1 LKPLLVHLLHVA
13 RPLTIV
19 QLTLSV
25 LITSFSFRFPS
36 RTMSSSSSSSALS
49 PATPS
54 LEQQLAA
61 VNLEIQEVKQEIKD
75 AAKAVAAAETSGD
88 DAKAARWSD
97 KEADLRKKEE
107 QLRKKEEQLREKE
120 LMSMKLQ
127 LQQPKDVKHI
137 FTHGLP
143 PMGRRDAATK
153 FTSNP
158 SVPPDDKHAKAKLI
172 TGKFASLSDIQS
184 LPCPITNMWSRV
196 TTAGHLGGYSNE
208 AGVNKYVE
216 IVLEDVLEAMGI
228 RGQVKIRAE
237 VEVMSVR
244 PDFMLIHMNGHP
256 IGAIEGKQP
265 GKIAMTNVNILGEVY
280 DQLMHLHSIFGV
292 DNPFAI
298 LTSYEE
304 WRICWLNTDSSN
316 QVAAL
321 EQLPDPPL
329 QFSTPVK
336 AQSQGKLTNAMQEL
350 ALKDDSPEPPPTPS
364 RSRAVGC
371 LQIVDD
377 EFEEEEKFIAAHDPE
392 REFCGTEVIS
402 GTDESLPYMLASVVK
417 KMMLARVVGEPSV
430 LRLANA
436 TTSIWTKAPE
446 KSALQFHLCISKGVK
461 RFYLWEHLGH
471 GADGKAFLVSGGTK
485 GAVGVLKFFFQNDQD
500 SADHEAKMWTA
511 VYSHL
516 PAVSASVRVV
526 KVMGHIALLMPWFQT
541 PKRTQESLEAIET
554 SLKNDFTAKGY
565 HHDDVAWRNVGVYTD
580 SGQVK
585 AVVFDMKRV
594 SKTKGRQGWVALAV
608 DSLRR
613 NLE

>member
-25 LITSFSFRFPS
+25 LITSFSFRFP
-36 RTMSSSSSSSALS
+36 RRAMSSSSSMSALS
-49 PATPS
+49 MPATPS

-97 KEADLRKKEE
+97 KEADLRKKEAD
-107 QLRKKEEQLREKE
+107 LRKKEEQLRKEKE
-120 LMSMKLQ
+120 QLREEKLVSMKLQ

-265 GKIAMTNVNILGEVY
+265 GKIAMTNVN
-280 DQLMHLHSIFGV
+280 
-292 DNPFAI
+292 
-298 LTSYEE
+298 
-304 WRICWLNTDSSN
+304 
-316 QVAAL
+316 
-321 EQLPDPPL
+321 
-329 QFSTPVK
+329 
-336 AQSQGKLTNAMQEL
+336 
-350 ALKDDSPEPPPTPS
+350 
-364 RSRAVGC
+364 
-371 LQIVDD
+371 
-377 EFEEEEKFIAAHDPE
+377 
-392 REFCGTEVIS
+392 
-402 GTDESLPYMLASVVK
+402 
-417 KMMLARVVGEPSV
+417 
-430 LRLANA
+430 
-436 TTSIWTKAPE
+436 
-446 KSALQFHLCISKGVK
+446 
-461 RFYLWEHLGH
+461 
-471 GADGKAFLVSGGTK
+471 
-485 GAVGVLKFFFQNDQD
+485 
-500 SADHEAKMWTA
+500 
-511 VYSHL
+511 
-516 PAVSASVRVV
+516 
-526 KVMGHIALLMPWFQT
+526 
-541 PKRTQESLEAIET
+541 
-554 SLKNDFTAKGY
+554 
-565 HHDDVAWRNVGVYTD
+565 
-580 SGQVK
+580 
-585 AVVFDMKRV
+585 
-594 SKTKGRQGWVALAV
+594 
-608 DSLRR
+608 
-613 NLE
+613 